1 MNTYFLYGKEDYD
14 INKKIEDLKKNFLD
28 PQFSSINFKTI
39 NNPNYNTLEAT
50 LLSQGLM
57 NINTV
62 IVINC
67 EKYFFDKD
75 RIDFSDTELK
85 SLEKILKS
93 NLFSNKRVIFVAK
106 IPRDS
111 QKKIDTRRKIFKV
124 LASNKEKSFEFDE
137 YKPYDKNLPLRV
149 IEIGKSF
156 DFKISAQIAEALIKH
171 SGVNLNVIANQLEK
185 LILSI
190 YPRKIVEIND
200 IKKYCTHCDD
210 IFALIDKLFEKNK
223 DDILIELKSLLFKRH
238 PLEILAV
245 LQSTISNFLFI
256 KNYQNKLSNFEI
268 SKQIGIH
275 EYRVKLAID
284 KMKNISFSEL
294 TNLKLALIKTEE
306 SIKEGKL
313 NEKLAL
319 EIVLLNF

>member
-1 MNTYFLYGKEDYD
+1 M
-14 INKKIEDLKKNFLD
+14 
-28 PQFSSINFKTI
+28 
-39 NNPNYNTLEAT
+39 
-50 LLSQGLM
+50 
-57 NINTV
+57 
-62 IVINC
+62 
-67 EKYFFDKD
+67 
-75 RIDFSDTELK
+75 
-85 SLEKILKS
+85 
-93 NLFSNKRVIFVAK
+93 
-106 IPRDS
+106 
-111 QKKIDTRRKIFKV
+111 
-124 LASNKEKSFEFDE
+124 
-137 YKPYDKNLPLRV
+137 
-149 IEIGKSF
+149 
-156 DFKISAQIAEALIKH
+156 
-171 SGVNLNVIANQLEK
+171 
-185 LILSI
+185 
-190 YPRKIVEIND
+190 
-200 IKKYCTHCDD
+200 
-210 IFALIDKLFEKNK
+210 IDKLFEKNK